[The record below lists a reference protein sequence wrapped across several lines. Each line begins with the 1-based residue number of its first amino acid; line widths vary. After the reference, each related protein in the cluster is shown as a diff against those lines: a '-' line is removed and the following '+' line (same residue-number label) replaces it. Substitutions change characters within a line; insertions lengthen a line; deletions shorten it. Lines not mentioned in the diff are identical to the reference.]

1 MRGQTM
7 WSFRS
12 VADTLFG
19 RRFEARSFTGPPLC
33 RLEAHKVV
41 GLLKKRKV
49 SPAEVLSA
57 ALTRIAQIEPLVNAM
72 PTLCEERA
80 RASIAQLEKL
90 RRNNGDEP
98 GWLAGLPIGI
108 KDLTPVSGVRT
119 TMGSRGLKDFVPAE
133 SDPLVELLEARG
145 AIIVGKTN
153 TPEMGAGANT
163 FNDVF
168 GMTRNPWNV
177 SKNAGGSSGGA
188 AVSLAT
194 GEVWLSHGSD
204 LAGSLRTPAAFCGVV
219 GLRPSPG
226 RCGGAPPAVAFN
238 TEAVQGPMA
247 RSVMDAALFLGA
259 MAGYDPRIPV
269 SIEAP
274 QQSFQETVRRA
285 EPHVRIAYSSDW
297 NGFAALDQEIDTVIR
312 EALRKIAAAGAIVD
326 EACPALP
333 DLEATYITLRA
344 MLWAALPGRLP
355 REIQDHFKQTLRDN
369 IELGRK
375 LSAEQI
381 YDAQCSR
388 AILYN
393 NMQKFLAHFDV
404 LACPT
409 VGCEPGPVEEE
420 YPRSVGGRQLVD
432 YIEWL
437 RFSFLATATG
447 LPALSIPVGFTKSG
461 MPVGMQL
468 IGPPRGEAKLLRVA
482 RSIEQIL
489 GLDACVPIDPVTP
502 TSTDSKGD

>member
-1 MRGQTM
+1 
-7 WSFRS
+7 
-12 VADTLFG
+12 
-19 RRFEARSFTGPPLC
+19 
-33 RLEAHKVV
+33 
-41 GLLKKRKV
+41 
-49 SPAEVLSA
+49 
-57 ALTRIAQIEPLVNAM
+57 
-72 PTLCEERA
+72 
-80 RASIAQLEKL
+80 
-90 RRNNGDEP
+90 
-98 GWLAGLPIGI
+98 
-108 KDLTPVSGVRT
+108 
-119 TMGSRGLKDFVPAE
+119 MGSVGLKDFVPTE

-153 TPEMGAGANT
+153 TPEMGAGGNT

-168 GMTRNPWNV
+168 GKTRNPWDTG
-177 SKNAGGSSGGA
+177 KNAGGSSGGA

-226 RCGGAPPAVAFN
+226 RCGGAPPAIAFN

-247 RSVMDAALFLGA
+247 RSVMDAALFLDA
-259 MAGYDPRIPV
+259 MAGYDPRIAI

-274 QQSFQETVRRA
+274 QQSFQEAVRRA
-285 EPHVRIAYSSDW
+285 EPHVRIAYSPDW
-297 NGFAALDQEIDTVIR
+297 NGFAALDQEIDAVIR
-312 EALRKIAAAGAIVD
+312 EALRKIAAAGAMVD

-333 DLEATYITLRA
+333 DLEPTYLTLRA

-355 REIQDHFKQTLRDN
+355 REVQDHFKQTLRDN
-369 IELGRK
+369 IEIGRK
-375 LSAEQI
+375 LAAEQI
-381 YDAQCSR
+381 YDAQCNRSV
-388 AILYN
+388 LYN
-393 NMQKFLAHFDV
+393 NMQKFLMQFDV

-409 VGCEPGPVEEE
+409 VGCEPGLVEEE
-420 YPRSVGGRQLVD
+420 YPRSVGGRQLID

-482 RSIEQIL
+482 RSIEQTL
-489 GLDACVPIDPVTP
+489 GLAACTPIDPVDRRHLIA
-502 TSTDSKGD
+502 ST